1 MRERIL
7 LVCVWFLGCFAAT
20 PLCSC
25 VRAEER
31 ERTENVEKSHQSCH
45 IIHRVLSLR
54 FITGRLSLFTRRHQ
68 TLPKYIILTV
78 SDNPNGPALF
88 IYIFQKASKRQLVI
102 DERENRKSLLEFYM
116 HLYYNH
122 IKTTHTQ
129 KKTTKLFWQQYHTN
143 MAISPFAFFVYPS
156 AFYISKYTR
165 IIIIHIFFSFQ
176 IAFSISNT
184 TCYRMS
190 GPGGLLLHMTIKPP
204 PSAMSIIYP
213 QEGGGGAPA

>member
-129 KKTTKLFWQQYHTN
+129 KKLQNSSGSSTTPTWPYHHLLFLSIHPLFIYQNIH
-143 MAISPFAFFVYPS
+143 VLLL
-156 AFYISKYTR
+156 YI
-165 IIIIHIFFSFQ
+165 FSFL
-176 IAFSISNT
+176 SK
-184 TCYRMS
+184 
-190 GPGGLLLHMTIKPP
+190 LLLVFLILL
-204 PSAMSIIYP
+204 AIECRDQAGYYCI
-213 QEGGGGAPA
+213 